1 MKVGIVIPVL
11 NQFKMAVDLIYS
23 AKSEFHDI
31 ETFVVP
37 NYRLNWTLSH
47 AWNSGAEDAFMKGC
61 DYVLICND
69 DIMLAKDCIDNLV
82 DFMEGHEECVVAS
95 AHNMRDRIQSEEIL
109 TTDFDF
115 DPHFYEGPDFA
126 CFMISRDA
134 FVDVGHFDS
143 VFTPAYFEDNDYHR
157 RVLLADRKAYNVLA
171 AKFYH
176 YGSQTQNS
184 KHKGIVTSDMFVANR
199 QRYADKWGGIPG
211 SETYKTPYND
221 PSKTYKDVT
230 YND

>member
-23 AKSEFHDI
+23 AKSNYHDV
-31 ETFVVP
+31 ETFVIP

-47 AWNSGAEDAFMKGC
+47 AWNFGAASAFYKGC

-69 DIMLAKDCIDNLV
+69 DILLGRDCIDLLV
-82 DFMEGHEECVVAS
+82 DFMEDHPECVVGT
-95 AHNMRDRIQSEEIL
+95 AHNMRDRIQPDEIL
-109 TTDFDF
+109 TATFDH
-115 DPHFYEGPDFA
+115 DPNFFEGPDFA
-126 CFMISRDA
+126 CFMINRTTFDE
-134 FVDVGHFDS
+134 VGEFDS
-143 VFTPAYFEDNDYHR
+143 VFTPAYFEDNDYHHR
-157 RVLLADRKAYNVLA
+157 ILKSGNIAYNVLA

-184 KHKGIVTSDMFVANR
+184 RPNGIVTSPMFVANR
-199 QRYADKWGGIPG
+199 QRYVDKWGGLPG
-211 SETYKTPYND
+211 EEKFDTPYND